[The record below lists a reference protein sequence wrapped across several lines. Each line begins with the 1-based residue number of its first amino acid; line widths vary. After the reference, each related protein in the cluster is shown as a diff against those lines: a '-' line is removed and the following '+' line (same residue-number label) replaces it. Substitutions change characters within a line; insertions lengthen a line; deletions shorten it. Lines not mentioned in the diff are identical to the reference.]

1 MRVREIWSDEA
12 CREGKAVCASSLC
25 LCICVPYGGRSE
37 SRGPA
42 RELSRLTLSTEYNYM
57 RIIGRERLPADPAS
71 GYVCDFE
78 YGTL

>member
-37 SRGPA
+37 SRAGTRA
-42 RELSRLTLSTEYNYM
+42 LNTQYNYYM
-57 RIIGRERLPADPAS
+57 RIIGRERLDRPIRLPGMCA
-71 GYVCDFE
+71 
-78 YGTL
+78 TLSTV

>member
-37 SRGPA
+37 SRAGTRA
-42 RELSRLTLSTEYNYM
+42 LNTQYNYYYM

-71 GYVCDFE
+71 GYMCA
-78 YGTL
+78 TLSTV

>member
-37 SRGPA
+37 SRAGTRA
-42 RELSRLTLSTEYNYM
+42 LSTQYNYM
-57 RIIGRERLPADPAS
+57 RIIGRERLPADPGMCA
-71 GYVCDFE
+71 
-78 YGTL
+78 TLSTV